1 MKPAKPLLPR
11 SRVKPA
17 DTWDLSRLF
26 PHDDAWETAFS
37 RWERQIEG
45 YARFQGTLARSAEAL
60 AECLKFDEEFD
71 RSGERLGTYAMLKAA
86 EDLGLDKYQRSQGR
100 YLSAAS
106 RAGQAASFIRP
117 EILAIPGA
125 RMKTF
130 LQSGALARYVLLLER
145 LLRFKPHMLGKK
157 EEKLLAMQTEMAH
170 TAGQVFGQL
179 NDADLRFGAVKDE
192 RGQLLELSHATFQ
205 RLLHSPARGVR
216 RAAFRRY
223 YRQYAAHA
231 HVLAAALAGS
241 MHRDVYYARARNYP
255 SALAAALFP
264 DRVSIAVYDNLLAAV
279 HRHLPALHHYYQ
291 VRRRKM
297 RLRHIHLYDTYAP
310 IWPTLRHR
318 RTWEQAV
325 ELVLAALEPLGS
337 PYGAVLAR
345 GLRGRWCDR
354 YENRGKHSG
363 AFSSGSYDG
372 DPYILMNFQPD
383 VLDHVFILAH
393 EAGHSM
399 HSHLSARHQP
409 FAYYDYAIFVAEVAS
424 TFNEQLL
431 ARHLLRT
438 AADDLQR
445 ANLINRQIDA
455 VRATIFRQTMFAEFE
470 QIAHATAESGEP
482 LTLERLRQIY
492 RGLLELYF
500 GPDFV
505 LDKDLELECLR
516 IPHFYR
522 CFYVYK
528 YATGMSAAIALA
540 ERVAG
545 GGRRELDDYLGLL
558 RGGAS
563 KDPLDLLRDAG
574 VDMEQPAAIDAAL
587 DKFATLVDELDGLI
601 G

>member
-26 PHDDAWETAFS
+26 PDDDAWETAFS
-37 RWERQIEG
+37 RWERRIEG
-45 YARFQGTLARSAEAL
+45 YARFQGTLARTAEAL
-60 AECLKFDEEFD
+60 AECLKFDEDLD
-71 RSGERLGTYAMLKAA
+71 RAGQRLGVYAMLKAA

-117 EILAIPGA
+117 EILAIPAA
-125 RMKTF
+125 RMRTF
-130 LQSGALARYVLLLER
+130 LQSAVLARYALLLER
-145 LLRFKPHMLGKK
+145 LLRFKPHTLGRK

-179 NDADLRFGAVKDE
+179 NDADLRFGTVKDE
-192 RGQLLELSHATFQ
+192 RGQAVELSHATFQ

-216 RAAFRRY
+216 RAAFHRY
-223 YRQYAAHA
+223 YRQYAAHS

-241 MHRDVYYARARNYP
+241 VQRDVYYARARNYP

-264 DRVSIAVYDNLLAAV
+264 DRVSVAVYDNLVAAV

-297 RLRHIHLYDTYAP
+297 RLGKIHLYDTYVP
-310 IWPTLRHR
+310 IWPTLGGR

-325 ELVLAALEPLGS
+325 ELVLAALEPLGG
-337 PYGAVLAR
+337 PYGTVLAG

-363 AFSSGSYDG
+363 AFSAGSYDG
-372 DPYILMNFQPD
+372 DPYILMNYQD
-383 VLDHVFILAH
+383 KLLEHVFTLAH

-409 FAYYDYAIFVAEVAS
+409 YVYHDPSIFVAEVAS

-431 ARHLLRT
+431 SRRLLAQAR
-438 AADDLQR
+438 DDRQR
-445 ANLINRQIDA
+445 ALLLNRQIDA
-455 VRATIFRQTMFAEFE
+455 IRGTIFRQTMFAEFE
-470 QIAHATAESGEP
+470 RAAHETLESGEP
-482 LTLERLRQIY
+482 LTLDRFKHIY
-492 RGLLELYF
+492 RTLLDQYF

-505 LDKDLELECLR
+505 LDGELELECLR

-522 CFYVYK
+522 AFYVYK
-528 YATGMSAAIALA
+528 YATGMSAAMALA
-540 ERVAG
+540 DRVSG
-545 GGRRELDDYLGLL
+545 GGPADVQAYLHFLQAGC
-558 RGGAS
+558 S

-574 VDMEQPAAIDAAL
+574 VDLEQPAATEAAL
-587 DKFATLVDELDGLI
+587 GQFARLVEELDGLV
-601 G
+601 